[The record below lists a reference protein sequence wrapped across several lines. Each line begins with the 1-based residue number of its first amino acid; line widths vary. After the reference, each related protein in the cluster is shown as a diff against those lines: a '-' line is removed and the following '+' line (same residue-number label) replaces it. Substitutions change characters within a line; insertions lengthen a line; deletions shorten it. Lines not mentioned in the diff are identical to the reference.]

1 MSRNELKGL
10 YFPYANIR
18 SIKALKTAVLYFDK
32 IGVINPDGAFCDES
46 RLYDHVDKYR
56 RRYIRDTETLVR
68 EKVMEWVNPA
78 SVIAKYG
85 REIMMGVVQDIHDE
99 QYIKL
104 CEPFVNSPWV
114 LASTK
119 LPDDA
124 DKWLRNMLVNVPTLA
139 RGGSLITNNTQEGYL
154 RESPRFREGPYAPM
168 PMREYERG
176 KRNRYAKEYESQ
188 TIRDGMFDEYRLV
201 ELPFHVGESIMI
213 GHTLAA
219 AAEGDFT
226 PFCDEPIHF
235 EVWRDKSQRY
245 ANNRAFKAVLR
256 EYGYLKDAK
265 ADLLAQEVISQMVP
279 SLEDVPLD
287 AILKFREKRHREL
300 KGFREKMQMLV
311 SEVEETPWDNDF
323 SKRVRDIVDS
333 QVKPA
338 LSKIEYELLNCKD
351 AFWKDALEV
360 IGRVGP
366 LPVVASLFSG
376 VPTHVAVA
384 LGGSLAGLTVVL
396 DQWAKRKRIKRNGWA
411 FLINSQR
418 LANK

>member
-1 MSRNELKGL
+1 MPRNEAKGL

-18 SIKALKTAVLYFDK
+18 SIRTLKTAVLYFDK
-32 IGVINPDGAFCDES
+32 VGVINPDGAFCDES

-56 RRYIRDTETLVR
+56 QRYISDTETLVR
-68 EKVMEWVNPA
+68 ERIIEWVNPA

-85 REIMMGVVQDIHDE
+85 REIMMGVVQDIYDE

-104 CEPFVNSPWV
+104 CEPFANSPWV

-119 LPDDA
+119 LPNDA

-139 RGGSLITNNTQEGYL
+139 RGGSLVTNNTQERYL
-154 RESPRFREGPYAPM
+154 HESLRFREGPYGPIY
-168 PMREYERG
+168 YEG

-188 TIRDGMFDEYRLV
+188 SIRGGMFDEYRLV
-201 ELPFHVGESIMI
+201 ELPFNVGESIMI

-219 AAEGDFT
+219 AAEEDYT

-235 EVWRDKSQRY
+235 EAWKAKSQRY
-245 ANNRAFKAVLR
+245 TNNKAVKAVLR
-256 EYGYLKDAK
+256 EYGYLKDTK
-265 ADLLAQEVISQMVP
+265 ADLLAQEVINQTVP
-279 SLEDVPLD
+279 SLEGVSLS
-287 AILKFREKRHREL
+287 AILRFRKKRRKEL
-300 KGFREKMQMLV
+300 EEFREKMQMLI
-311 SEVEETPWDNDF
+311 SEVEETPWDDDF
-323 SKRVRDIVDS
+323 SKRVRDVVDS

-338 LSKIEYELLNCKD
+338 LSKIEHELLNCKD
-351 AFWKDALEV
+351 AFWKGALEA
-360 IGRVGP
+360 IGKVAP

-376 VPTHVAVA
+376 VPAHVAVA

-396 DQWAKRKRIKRNGWA
+396 DQWAKRRRIKRNGWA

-418 LANK
+418 LANKKNK